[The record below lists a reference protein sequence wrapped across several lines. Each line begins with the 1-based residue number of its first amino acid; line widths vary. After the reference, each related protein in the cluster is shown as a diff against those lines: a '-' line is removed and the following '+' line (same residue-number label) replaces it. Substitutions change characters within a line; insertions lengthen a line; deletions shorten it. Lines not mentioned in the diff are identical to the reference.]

1 MLSVGM
7 HGACLFRQMAWTG
20 QVYVRPFSGHREL
33 EAQMEFRSHSAVQ
46 TLGRKV
52 LAPMLIAGLA
62 VGSLSMVASAQDA
75 TPEASPVA
83 GLDSHPAHV
92 HTGTCDEVGE
102 VIAPLENLT
111 APEGEATGHMDAVV
125 AETSFTNVPVT
136 LDAMMAEDHVINVH
150 QSADE
155 IDVYI
160 ACGAIGG
167 VLDANGALVIGL
179 DEQDGSGYRGIAYLS
194 PGADGASTDISVFI
208 VSSDGM

>member
-1 MLSVGM
+1 MR
-7 HGACLFRQMAWTG
+7 ACFASRHG
-20 QVYVRPFSGHREL
+20 QVSTTVRPFSGNREL
-33 EAQMEFRSHSAVQ
+33 EAQMEVRSHSALQ
-46 TLGRKV
+46 ALGRKV
-52 LAPMLIAGLA
+52 IAPVLIASLA
-62 VGSLSMVASAQDA
+62 VSSMAMIAIAQDA

-83 GLDSHPAHV
+83 GPTTRPAHV

-102 VIAPLENLT
+102 VVAPLEDLV
-111 APEGEATGHMDAVV
+111 APVGDAAGHLDAVV
-125 AETSFTNVPVT
+125 AETSFTNVPLP
-136 LDAMMAEDHVINVH
+136 LDAILAADHVINVH

-179 DEQDGSGYRGIAYLS
+179 DEQDGSGNRGIAYLS
-194 PGADGASTDISVFI
+194 PGADGASTDISVFM